1 MRLRDWEREREVG
14 DQYQGRNVSQQQD
27 TGYKRVDET
36 ERLRERER
44 SRWPISG
51 KKRFPTTRHGLQEGW
66 WDWETERLRER
77 SRWPISGKK
86 RFPTTRHGTTRG
98 LMRLRDWE
106 REREVGDQY
115 QGRNVSQQ
123 QDTGYKRVD
132 ETERLRERSRWP
144 ISGKKRFPTTR
155 HGVQEGW
162 WDWETE
168 RERSRWPIS
177 GKKRFPTTRHGVQ
190 EGWWDWETER
200 ERERSR
206 WPISGKKRFPTTR
219 HGLQEGWWDWETE
232 REREK

>member
-36 ERLRERER
+36 ERLRDWEREVGDQYQGR
-44 SRWPISG
+44 NVSQQQDTG
-51 KKRFPTTRHGLQEGW
+51 YKRV
-66 WDWETERLRER
+66 DETEKLRER

-86 RFPTTRHGTTRG
+86 QFPTTRHGVQEG
-98 LMRLRDWE
+98 WWDWE

-155 HGVQEGW
+155 Q
-162 WDWETE
+162 
-168 RERSRWPIS
+168 
-177 GKKRFPTTRHGVQ
+177 GVQ

-200 ERERSR
+200 ERE
-206 WPISGKKRFPTTR
+206 K
-219 HGLQEGWWDWETE
+219 
-232 REREK
+232 